1 MRKVLMFLVLATVAL
16 LISGCGSTKTYTEIS
31 YTDLNKMLDDKES
44 FVLFIGSA
52 TCTHCASYKVTL
64 NKVIDENNVDG
75 VYYIDVDNLSEKD
88 TSSLQAK
95 FPFSGT
101 PTTIFIEKG
110 EEESTF
116 NRIEGEASY
125 SEIVDALTENN
136 YIKEK

>member
-1 MRKVLMFLVLATVAL
+1 MFLVLATVAL
-16 LISGCGSTKTYTEIS
+16 FISGCGSTKTYTEIS

-110 EEESTF
+110 QEESTF

>member
-1 MRKVLMFLVLATVAL
+1 MRKILYVLILVPL
-16 LISGCGSTKTYTEIS
+16 LIIISGCGNKTYDEIT
-31 YTDLNKMLDDKES
+31 YDDLNSMLEDKES

-64 NKVIDENNVDG
+64 NKVIDEYKLDNI
-75 VYYIDVDNLSEKD
+75 YYIDIDNLESKD

-110 EEESTF
+110 KEESTF

-125 SEIVDALTENN
+125 SEIVKALKENN